1 MSEEMNNSVPEDD
14 FYALIVATTVNN
26 EEFNN
31 EEPNIDGFPTLDS
44 SNSVQSED
52 NTQTQEQNDPQDPK
66 GKRFAYWQSQA
77 MREANKSKQLENQI
91 NMVNPYMP
99 IIRYIQENP
108 NVLDI
113 IENSLGGEQ
122 PQQEQGIQ
130 RPLPP
135 QKPEYYNKS
144 EAFNDPE
151 SESFKYREAN
161 ETYREQLAEYLLNK
175 EQLREEEYKRT
186 QQERMYVEQRNQQI
200 GSVITKLTTQYGFN
214 QSDASEFVQMFDDP
228 KAVTFENLIQLY
240 RFNKGQTTPHQV
252 NPKVQQMLQR
262 QGKNIPLPAGI
273 NGGETSLPVSDE
285 DIFNASIHQ
294 SAKNQGS
301 VLWRNKQR

>member
-1 MSEEMNNSVPEDD
+1 MQETDSTTQVLEFFDEPIEDKSNTKDIPESYEYSDEAKQISEEFV
-14 FYALIVATTVNN
+14 
-26 EEFNN
+26 
-31 EEPNIDGFPTLDS
+31 
-44 SNSVQSED
+44 
-52 NTQTQEQNDPQDPK
+52 EQIEQPKVDPQDPQ
-66 GKRFAYWQSQA
+66 GKRFAYWQS
-77 MREANKSKQLENQI
+77 EASKANNEKRRLEQQMELI
-91 NMVNPYMP
+91 NPYMP
-99 IIRYIQENP
+99 IVRYIQENP
-108 NVLDI
+108 DI
-113 IENSLGGEQ
+113 LNTIEKSLGGEQ